1 MSGHSK
7 WASIKRK
14 KEKNDQAKGKVFS
27 RHAREITV
35 AARDGGGNPDLNPR
49 LRLAVQKAKSD
60 AMPADNIERAIK
72 KGTGELE
79 GEQYEDV
86 TYEGY
91 GPGGIAL
98 MIDTLT
104 DNRNRTVGEIRAVF
118 NKLGGNLGESG
129 CVGYQFATKGVIQL
143 DRGDLD
149 EDDVLMAVLDAG
161 AEDLKA
167 EDAIF
172 EITCAPTDLNAVV
185 EALEAAGMPP
195 ADYEVT
201 RVPQTTVAVDADQA
215 RKLLR
220 LVDALD
226 DLDDVQKVHGN
237 FDIDEGV
244 LEELSAG

>member
-27 RHAREITV
+27 RHARELTV
-35 AARDGGGNPDLNPR
+35 AARDGGGNPDTNAR
-49 LRLAVQKAKSD
+49 LRLVMTKAKSD
-60 AMPADNIERAIK
+60 GMPAENIDRAIK

-79 GEQYEDV
+79 GEQYDDV

-129 CVGYQFATKGVIQL
+129 CVGYQFATKGVIQIE
-143 DRGDLD
+143 RGDLD
-149 EDDVLMAVLDAG
+149 EDEVLLVALEAG

-167 EDAIF
+167 DDASF
-172 EITCAPTDLNAVV
+172 EITCAPTDLDAVV
-185 EALEAAGMPP
+185 KTLEAAGMPP
-195 ADYEVT
+195 LDFEVT
-201 RVPQTTVAVDADQA
+201 RVPHTTVSVDVEQA

-226 DLDDVQKVHGN
+226 DLDDVQRVHGN
-237 FDIDEGV
+237 FDIDESV
-244 LEELSAG
+244 LETLSAG